1 LKHYRGTCCA
11 TVDLPNKSGSQN
23 DDIFFQTTFTL
34 TNVAPQ
40 SSNFNQ
46 RAWNQLECMVRK
58 FMERDIDGQDA
69 WIYTGTHGTK
79 AWMNEDK
86 PDKRDVRIPAAYW
99 KGTGLEL
106 ET

>member
-1 LKHYRGTCCA
+1 
-11 TVDLPNKSGSQN
+11 
-23 DDIFFQTTFTL
+23 
-34 TNVAPQ
+34 
-40 SSNFNQ
+40 
-46 RAWNQLECMVRK
+46 MVRK

-79 AWMNEDK
+79 AWMNEDN
-86 PDKRDVRIPAAYW
+86 PDKRNVRIPAAYW